1 MAPNFTQPTANASAN
16 GGTGREAAMNN
27 RAATMEKSSAL
38 AKVGGGR
45 RKTTRGTK
53 KRTKRRSSRKGTR
66 RRTSRK
72 GSGKK
77 SHRGGGGTEAPLVK
91 GQSAPVANKLA
102 EAQMAGAENAKYDGK
117 G

>member
-1 MAPNFTQPTANASAN
+1 MAPNFTQPTATASAN

-45 RKTTRGTK
+45 RTK
-53 KRTKRRSSRKGTR
+53 KSRRRTKKSR
-66 RRTSRK
+66 RRTSK
-72 GSGKK
+72 GISKK
-77 SHRGGGGTEAPLVK
+77 RRYRGGGTEGPAIK

-102 EAQMAGAENAKYDGK
+102 AAQMAGAENAKYDSK
-117 G
+117 V